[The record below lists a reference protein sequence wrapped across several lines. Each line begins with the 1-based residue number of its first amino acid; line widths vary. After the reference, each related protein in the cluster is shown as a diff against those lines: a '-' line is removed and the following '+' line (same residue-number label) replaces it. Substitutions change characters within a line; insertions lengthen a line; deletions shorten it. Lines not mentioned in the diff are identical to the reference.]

1 MGLKNDRYYFSLLPS
16 KRNFFL
22 FKQLSFLQKLM
33 FIIVSIFFYVIVV
46 PAYAIPSVLTV
57 CVFREPAAEMIS
69 LMECIYSTFLY
80 TFVFKIFICFNYKL
94 AWKDVVFKMV
104 DEIDFAYERY
114 PQEARDYWERRQI
127 IIDRMAEIYDF

>member
-1 MGLKNDRYYFSLLPS
+1 MGLKNDRYYFSLVPS

-33 FIIVSIFFYVIVV
+33 FILVSIICYGLIL
-46 PAYAIPSVLTV
+46 PSYIIPCTIIV
-57 CVFREPAAEMIS
+57 CVFKEPAAETTS
-69 LMECIYSTFLY
+69 LMECVYNTFLY
-80 TFVFKIFICFNYKL
+80 LLVFKIFICFNYKL
-94 AWKDVVFKMV
+94 GWKDVVYKMV
-104 DEIDFAYERY
+104 DEYDSVYNSY